1 MMISRTRPFAFSRRR
16 RGWCLIVVVVMMVVD
31 MARGPHSVTTI
42 AACADVLETLESA
55 IANSIIVKLK
65 VQILVVVLAG
75 YVYELFSGTW
85 TIRVAT
91 SVPQILGRRRSRPFA
106 HGSTHR
112 QLRLAPLPSRRRVPL
127 AGPGAPNATETLRA
141 GKKVRLG
148 RGSIVV
154 TVLVLKMT
162 LT

>member
-1 MMISRTRPFAFSRRR
+1 M
-16 RGWCLIVVVVMMVVD
+16 IVVVVMMMVD
-31 MARGPHSVTTI
+31 MARGPDSVATI
-42 AACADVLETLESA
+42 AASADVLETLEAA

-65 VQILVVVLAG
+65 VEILIIVLAG
-75 YVYELFSGTW
+75 YVYELFSGAW

-91 SVPQILGRRRSRPFA
+91 SVPQILGCRRPGTFA
-106 HGSTHR
+106 HRPTDR

-127 AGPGAPNATETLRA
+127 AGPGAPNATVTLRA